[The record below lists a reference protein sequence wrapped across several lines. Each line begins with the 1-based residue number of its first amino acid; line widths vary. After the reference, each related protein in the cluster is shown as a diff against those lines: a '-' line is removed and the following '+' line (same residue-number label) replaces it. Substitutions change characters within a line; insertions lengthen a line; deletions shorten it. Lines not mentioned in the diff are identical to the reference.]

1 MRSLP
6 PSALAEDSTY
16 TIKQAA
22 ERSGLSED
30 TIRYYEKIKLLPSPE
45 RTSGGH
51 RAYRQANLE
60 QMKLIVCLKKT
71 GMPLEEMK
79 PFLEAEPDNPQAYP
93 ELYELMLEHRERI
106 CQQIEALQQ
115 VVSVIDIRLAAG
127 VTKTP
132 GCAVHQQPGAPAKGP
147 KANRT
152 LSQLQQRS

>member
-45 RTSGGH
+45 RTGGGH
-51 RAYRQANLE
+51 RAYRQANLD

-79 PFLEAEPDNPQAYP
+79 PFLEAEPDDPQAYP

-115 VVSVIDIRLAAG
+115 VVSVIDMRLAAG
-127 VTKTP
+127 VMKTP
-132 GCAVHQQPGAPAKGP
+132 SCAVDERPNVPSHGAKPGGAV
-147 KANRT
+147 
-152 LSQLQQRS
+152 LQRRR

>member
-1 MRSLP
+1 MRSQP

-30 TIRYYEKIKLLPSPE
+30 TIRYYEKINLLPSPE
-45 RTSGGH
+45 RTGGGH
-51 RAYRQANLE
+51 RAYRQTNIE

-79 PFLEAEPDNPQAYP
+79 PFLQAEPDDAEAYP

-115 VVSVIDIRLAAG
+115 VVSVIDKRMAAG

-132 GCAVHQQPGAPAKGP
+132 SCAVDEQPNASSQEAMPGGALLK
-147 KANRT
+147 R
-152 LSQLQQRS
+152 RR